1 MVPFSSRFVLCFKK
15 AEAPDKLLIQT
26 TETIDSKSSQQNS
39 IVSEVTTFF
48 TSVRTA
54 IGLLFLLAAASVL
67 GTLIPQDLPL
77 EQLQQTISP
86 FYFRLITILDLHK
99 LYSSW
104 WFIILL
110 LLLSL
115 NILGC
120 LLQRL
125 RHIPSDWKIDSG
137 KSNFSFS
144 FTDNR
149 TQRELQKIIASKL
162 KQVVRGA
169 PRIFKSKD
177 GVSLSWVNDRIQLL
191 GFPFIHTAI
200 ILILIGGLIGSVYG
214 IKGKVNIKE
223 GDKTNRF
230 TIIPIGAAAQL
241 PFEIAVDKF
250 ILSRYQSGEP
260 KEYRSDV
267 RLLVDGK
274 EVLKDSILVNHPL
287 TFQRISLYQSD
298 YRLTGIKDVKLGIV
312 NQSGQS
318 SEIILQPGLPNRLE
332 GTQYEFRLIGVDFGS
347 AKRGPGVEIQ
357 VQAPDGQSRAIKIY
371 RNDPKPVVIDD
382 LQLSFLDYVPL
393 YVTGLQIGYDP
404 GSVVVWFGCIL
415 LISGFLLSL
424 FTNFR
429 NVGVCLKS
437 VDSGCLIEISG
448 RSKRLRKEFRE
459 RVKKAA
465 EAALQK

>member
-1 MVPFSSRFVLCFKK
+1 M
-15 AEAPDKLLIQT
+15 QT
-26 TETIDSKSSQQNS
+26 TETINSKSSQRNS
-39 IVSEVTTFF
+39 IASEVTTFF

-67 GTLIPQDLPL
+67 GTLIPQDMPL

-86 FYFRLITILDLHK
+86 FYFRFITILDLHK

-120 LLQRL
+120 LLHRL
-125 RHIPSDWKIDSG
+125 RHIPSDWKVASG

-144 FTDNR
+144 FTDDR
-149 TQRELQKIIASKL
+149 TQRELQKIIASRL

-169 PRIFKSKD
+169 PRIVKSKD

-230 TIIPIGAAAQL
+230 TRIPTGAAAQL

-250 ILSRYQSGEP
+250 
-260 KEYRSDV
+260 
-267 RLLVDGK
+267 
-274 EVLKDSILVNHPL
+274 VL
-287 TFQRISLYQSD
+287 
-298 YRLTGIKDVKLGIV
+298 
-312 NQSGQS
+312 
-318 SEIILQPGLPNRLE
+318 
-332 GTQYEFRLIGVDFGS
+332 
-347 AKRGPGVEIQ
+347 
-357 VQAPDGQSRAIKIY
+357 
-371 RNDPKPVVIDD
+371 
-382 LQLSFLDYVPL
+382 
-393 YVTGLQIGYDP
+393 
-404 GSVVVWFGCIL
+404 
-415 LISGFLLSL
+415 
-424 FTNFR
+424 
-429 NVGVCLKS
+429 
-437 VDSGCLIEISG
+437 
-448 RSKRLRKEFRE
+448 
-459 RVKKAA
+459 
-465 EAALQK
+465 